1 MNFATRVYLLFLCL
15 GCTCS
20 VNSSFAQ
27 DFRTWENYGG
37 DKSNTHY
44 SQLKNIHHGNIE
56 KLQLAWSYQSA
67 NGQTLPDT
75 SELQVNPI
83 IIDGVLYGRNP
94 NYNVFALNAATG
106 KEIWRHSP
114 AISHVGLSNMRGVT
128 YWAGESDKPG
138 VGESRIFFTTGH
150 YLMALNA
157 VDGAPV
163 DSFGVNGKVDL
174 RNDLGR
180 DPEKLSV
187 NAPSPGVIYQ
197 NLIITGSA
205 VTETHGAAPG
215 DVRAYD
221 VTSGKLVW
229 TFHTIPHPGEVGYD
243 TWPKDGWSKAGGA
256 NAWAGMS
263 IDEKRA
269 VVYVPTGSPTPDFD
283 GSDRKGANLF
293 GNSVIALNAAT
304 GERIWHYQTIHHD
317 LWDRDLSSAPTLVN
331 VSVDGE
337 IREALVQAS
346 KQGVIYFLDRETGEP
361 IFPIEEVAVPK
372 STVPNEHSYPTQPKV
387 TLPEPFARQELTES
401 DLTDI
406 NPKARAHVKA
416 LFDSAMEFAYLRPP
430 GLQKTILF
438 PGFYGG
444 ANWGGGAFDPETG
457 MYYIN
462 AIEAPHLI
470 HIEPVEVDR
479 ESQLGFGEFVF
490 RQQCSGCHGIE
501 LQGFYPYAPSLLG
514 VNTRLSPAEA
524 MRIVSAGKGRMMPF
538 NHLPDHELK
547 AVIDYVFEKSK
558 NPKVSA
564 QKSPS
569 KNAEKEIAY
578 VFAGYNDFLDDR
590 YYPAVKPPWG
600 TLTSINLATGK
611 RGWQIPLGEYEELKK
626 EGIPPTGT
634 RNYGGPIVTAGGLLI
649 IAASSDEML
658 RIFDKNNGELLW
670 EYKLPAAGYATPS
683 TYEIDGRQY
692 IVIVASGGKLG
703 TAVGDQYL
711 SFALPK

>member
-1 MNFATRVYLLFLCL
+1 MKSTIRAWRKFLTLGAALFAHPLM
-15 GCTCS
+15 
-20 VNSSFAQ
+20 AQ
-27 DFRTWENYGG
+27 DFHAWENYGG
-37 DKSNTHY
+37 DKGNSHY
-44 SQLKNIHHGNIE
+44 SQLKDIHRGNVG
-56 KLQLAWSYQSA
+56 KLQVAWSYRSA
-67 NGQTLPDT
+67 NDQALPDT

-83 IIDGVLYGRNP
+83 IVDGVLFGRNP

-114 AISHVGLSNMRGVT
+114 AISHVGLSNMRGLT
-128 YWAGESDKPG
+128 YWRGKDDNKGAAD
-138 VGESRIFFTTGH
+138 SRIFFTTGH

-157 VDGAPV
+157 VDGVPV
-163 DSFGVNGKVDL
+163 RSFGVDGKVDL
-174 RNDLGR
+174 RNNLGR
-180 DPEKLSV
+180 NPEKISV
-187 NAPSPGVIYQ
+187 NAPSPGVIYK
-197 NLIITGSA
+197 NLIIMGSA

-215 DVRAYD
+215 DVRAYN
-221 VTSGKLVW
+221 VVSGKLVW

-243 TWPKDGWSKAGGA
+243 TWPKDSWTKAGGA

-263 IDEKRA
+263 VDEKRG

-293 GNSVIALNAAT
+293 GNSIIALYAAT

-331 VSVDGE
+331 VSVEGKN
-337 IREALVQAS
+337 REALVQAS

-361 IFPIEEVAVPK
+361 IFPIEEIAVPQ
-372 STVPNEHSYPTQPKV
+372 STVPGEHSYPTQPKV
-387 TLPEPFARQELTES
+387 TLPEPFARQELTEN

-416 LFDSAMEFAYLRPP
+416 LFDTAVEFAYLRPP

-470 HIEPVEVDR
+470 QIEPVEVDKGSR
-479 ESQLGFGEFVF
+479 LGFGEFVF
-490 RQQCSGCHGIE
+490 RAQCSGCHGID
-501 LQGFYPYAPSLLG
+501 LQGFYPYAPSLVG
-514 VNTRLSPAEA
+514 ISERLSRTEA

-538 NHLPDHELK
+538 NNLPDHERA
-547 AVIDYVFEKSK
+547 AVVDYVFAKSES
-558 NPKVSA
+558 PTISP
-564 QKSPS
+564 QKTATNDS
-569 KNAEKEIAY
+569 EKEIAY

-590 YYPAVKPPWG
+590 HYPAVKPPWG
-600 TLTSINLATGK
+600 TLTSINLTTGK

-626 EGIPPTGT
+626 EGVPPTGT
-634 RNYGGPIVTAGGLLI
+634 RNYGGPVVTAGGLLI

-658 RIFDKNNGELLW
+658 RIFDKNSGKLLW
-670 EYKLPAAGYATPS
+670 QYKLPAAGYATPS